1 MKQLVLDLSSG
12 NTKVIEVTD
21 PIIRPGGII
30 VKNYSSVISLGTE
43 RSLIQF
49 AKKNLIGKA
58 KDRPDLF
65 KAFLDKAKRDG
76 FLLAFK
82 QAQKRL
88 EKYFPVGYSSAG
100 IVVGVADDVDE
111 FKIGDKVACAG
122 SEYAWH
128 AEKIFVPKNLVAKI
142 PDNVSFNE
150 ASFTTLGSIALNG
163 IRCVEPEIGEVVTV
177 IGLGLIGLLTVQIAK
192 AAGCKVIGI
201 DVDERKIKIA
211 KELGADLAFLR
222 NSQNIQ
228 EILEFTNG
236 VGSDSVII
244 TAASSD
250 NDSIELS
257 GKIARNRGK
266 VGIVGSVK
274 LDIPRE
280 EFYKKELSVKIPSS
294 YGPGRYDRKYEE
306 LGQDYPIGL
315 VRWTISRNMN
325 TILDLIN
332 AKKLNLDKIV
342 TKKILL
348 EQAHESYN
356 QLNASTELSIGT
368 VIEYEKEEKN
378 DSQIIIKDSKA
389 IKNKVNSGV
398 IGAGIFTTSTLLP
411 TLTNISDVS
420 INGISTLNGINSRSA
435 ADKYKIPKVFSN
447 YKEIIKEEEIDLV
460 FITTRNSSHAE
471 ITLEAIKNN
480 KNVFV
485 EKPLAVSLEELE
497 KIESSWKSSDK
508 IIMVGFN
515 RRYSP
520 FTEEIKS
527 NFKNRVSP
535 LISNYRINA
544 EKIPNDH
551 WIYDKSEGGGRIIS
565 EACHFIDYISYITNS
580 KVIQVYA
587 TSIDKVSTE
596 DKLDNFSIIMNYE
609 DGSIGTVTYTS
620 KGSKKA
626 SKERIE
632 FFSDDKTAVIENFRT
647 LKIFDTKK
655 DVSKRNLF
663 SQDKGHK
670 NEIEHL
676 VMNLKKGNKMS
687 DEFELSLNSS
697 KATIAALKSLKEGIP
712 IQV

>member
-1 MKQLVLDLSSG
+1 MNQLVLDLSSG
-12 NTKVIEVTD
+12 NTKVIDVTD
-21 PIIRPGGII
+21 PILRSGGII

-82 QAQKRL
+82 QAQNRL
-88 EKYFPVGYSSAG
+88 EKYFPLGYSSAG
-100 IVVGVADDVDE
+100 IVVAVADDVDE

-122 SEYAWH
+122 AEYAWH
-128 AEKIFVPKNLVAKI
+128 AEKIFVPKNLAVKI
-142 PDNVSFNE
+142 PENVTFNE

-163 IRCVEPEIGEVVTV
+163 VRCVEPEIGEIVTV

-211 KELGADLAFLR
+211 KELGVDLTILR
-222 NSQNIQ
+222 NPQNIQ

-244 TAASSD
+244 TAAASD
-250 NDSIELS
+250 NDSIELA

-306 LGQDYPIGL
+306 LGQDYPIGF
-315 VRWTISRNMN
+315 VRWTISRNMK
-325 TILDLIN
+325 TILDLIDS
-332 AKKLNLDKIV
+332 KKLQIEKII

-356 QLNASTELSIGT
+356 EINNSTELSIGT
-368 VIEYEKEEKN
+368 VIEYEKENKN
-378 DSQIIIKDSKA
+378 DQVITIKNNKP
-389 IKNKVNSGV
+389 IKNKINCGI

-411 TLTNISDVS
+411 TLTNINDVS
-420 INGISTLNGINSRSA
+420 INCISTLNGINSRSA
-435 ADKYKIPKVFSN
+435 ADKYKISKVFSD
-447 YKEIIKEEEIDLV
+447 YKEMIKEDLIELV
-460 FITTRNSSHAE
+460 FITTRNSTHAQ
-471 ITLEAIKNN
+471 ITLEALKNN

-485 EKPLAVSLEELE
+485 EKPLAISIEELDEVE
-497 KIESSWKSSDK
+497 KKWKSSDK
-508 IIMVGFN
+508 TIMVGFN
-515 RRYSP
+515 RRYSA
-520 FTEEIKS
+520 FTKEIKL

-544 EKIPNDH
+544 EKILNDH

-565 EACHFIDYISYITNS
+565 EACHFIDYISYVTDS
-580 KVIQVYA
+580 KVVQVYA
-587 TSIDKVSTE
+587 ASINKVSTE
-596 DKLDNFSIIMNYE
+596 DKLDNFSIVINYE
-609 DGSIGTVTYTS
+609 DGSIGTITYTS

-626 SKERIE
+626 SKERVE

-655 DVSKRNLF
+655 DVTKRNLF

-670 NEIEHL
+670 NEIEYL
-676 VMNLKKGNKMS
+676 IMNLKNGNRMI

-712 IQV
+712 MQV

>member
-1 MKQLVLDLSSG
+1 MNQLVLDLSSG
-12 NTKVIEVTD
+12 NTKVIEVAD
-21 PIIRPGGII
+21 PVLRSGGII

-76 FLLAFK
+76 FLLAFS

-100 IVVGVADDVDE
+100 IVVAVADDVNE

-128 AEKIFVPKNLVAKI
+128 AGKIFVPKNLAVKI
-142 PDNVSFNE
+142 PDDVTFNE
-150 ASFTTLGSIALNG
+150 ASFTTLASIALNG
-163 IRCVEPEIGEVVTV
+163 IRCVEPEIGETITV
-177 IGLGLIGLLTVQIAK
+177 IGLGLIGLLTIQIAK

-211 KELGADLAFLR
+211 KELGIDLAILR
-222 NSQNIQ
+222 NPQNIQ
-228 EILEFTNG
+228 KILEFTNG
-236 VGSDSVII
+236 VGSDSIII
-244 TAASSD
+244 TAASED

-280 EFYKKELSVKIPSS
+280 EFYKKELTVKIPSS

-306 LGQDYPIGL
+306 LGQDYPVGL
-315 VRWTISRNMN
+315 VRWTIARNME
-325 TILDLIN
+325 TILDLIHS
-332 AKKLNLDKIV
+332 KKIKIEKII
-342 TKKILL
+342 TKKIPL
-348 EQAHESYN
+348 EEAHESYN
-356 QLNASTELSIGT
+356 EMNVSTELSIGT
-368 VIEYEKEEKN
+368 VIEYEKENKN
-378 DSQIIIKDSKA
+378 DAVIIIKDSKPVE
-389 IKNKVNSGV
+389 NKINCGIV
-398 IGAGIFTTSTLLP
+398 GAGIFTTSTLLP
-411 TLTNISDVS
+411 TLTKMNDLS
-420 INGISTLNGINSRSA
+420 INCISTLNGINSRSV
-435 ADKYKIPKVFSN
+435 ADKYKIPKVFSD
-447 YKEIIKEEEIDLV
+447 YKEMIKNDAVELV
-460 FITTRNSSHAE
+460 FITTRNSTHAKM
-471 ITLEAIKNN
+471 TLEALKNN

-485 EKPLAVSLEELE
+485 EKPLAVSIEDLEEIE
-497 KIESSWKSSDK
+497 KKWKTSDK
-508 IIMVGFN
+508 TIMVGFN
-515 RRYSP
+515 RRHSP
-520 FTEEIKS
+520 FTEEIKL
-527 NFKNRVSP
+527 NFKNRISP

-551 WIYDKSEGGGRIIS
+551 WIYDKAEGGSRIIS
-565 EACHFIDYISYITNS
+565 EACHFIDYISYVTNS
-580 KVIQVYA
+580 KIVKVYA
-587 TSIDKVSTE
+587 TSIDKVTTE
-596 DKLDNFSIIMNYE
+596 DKLDNFSIIINYE
-609 DGSIGTVTYTS
+609 DGSIGTITYTS

-626 SKERIE
+626 SKERVE

-670 NEIEHL
+670 NEIEYL
-676 VMNLKKGNKMS
+676 LMNLKKGNRMI

-697 KATIAALKSLKEGIP
+697 KATIAALKSIKEGIP
-712 IQV
+712 IGI

>member
-1 MKQLVLDLSSG
+1 MNQLVLDLSSG
-12 NTKVIEVTD
+12 NTKVIEVAD
-21 PIIRPGGII
+21 PVLRSGGII

-76 FLLAFK
+76 FLLAFS

-100 IVVGVADDVDE
+100 IVVAVADDVNE
-111 FKIGDKVACAG
+111 FKIGDKIACAG

-128 AEKIFVPKNLVAKI
+128 AEKIFVPKNLAVKI
-142 PDNVSFNE
+142 PDDVTFNE
-150 ASFTTLGSIALNG
+150 GSFTTLASIALNG
-163 IRCVEPEIGEVVTV
+163 IRCVEPEIGETVTV
-177 IGLGLIGLLTVQIAK
+177 IGLGLIGLLTIQIAK

-211 KELGADLAFLR
+211 KELGIDLAILR
-222 NSQNIQ
+222 NPENIQ
-228 EILEFTNG
+228 KILEFTNG
-236 VGSDSVII
+236 VGSDSIII
-244 TAASSD
+244 TAASED

-280 EFYKKELSVKIPSS
+280 EFYKKELTVKIPSS

-306 LGQDYPIGL
+306 LGQDYPVGL
-315 VRWTISRNMN
+315 VRWTIARNME
-325 TILDLIN
+325 TVLDLIHS
-332 AKKLNLDKIV
+332 KKIKIEKII
-342 TKKILL
+342 TKKISL
-348 EQAHESYN
+348 EEAHESYN
-356 QLNASTELSIGT
+356 EMNISTELSIGT
-368 VIEYEKEEKN
+368 VIEYEKENKN
-378 DSQIIIKDSKA
+378 DPVIIIKDNNP
-389 IKNKVNSGV
+389 IENKINCGIV
-398 IGAGIFTTSTLLP
+398 GAGIFTTSTLLP
-411 TLTNISDVS
+411 TLTKMNDLS
-420 INGISTLNGINSRSA
+420 INCISTLNGINSRSV
-435 ADKYKIPKVFSN
+435 ADKYKIPKVFSD
-447 YKEIIKEEEIDLV
+447 YKEMIKNDAIELV
-460 FITTRNSSHAE
+460 FITARNSTHAKM
-471 ITLEAIKNN
+471 TLEALKNN

-485 EKPLAVSLEELE
+485 EKPLAISIEDLEEIE
-497 KIESSWKSSDK
+497 KKWKTSDK
-508 IIMVGFN
+508 TIMVGFN
-515 RRYSP
+515 RRHSP
-520 FTEEIKS
+520 FTEEIKL
-527 NFKNRVSP
+527 NFKNRISP

-551 WIYDKSEGGGRIIS
+551 WIYDKAEGGSRIIS
-565 EACHFIDYISYITNS
+565 EACHFIDYISYVTNS
-580 KVIQVYA
+580 KIVKVYA
-587 TSIDKVSTE
+587 TSIDKVTTE
-596 DKLDNFSIIMNYE
+596 DKLDNFSIIINYE
-609 DGSIGTVTYTS
+609 DGSIGTITYTS

-626 SKERIE
+626 SKERVE

-670 NEIEHL
+670 NEIEYL
-676 VMNLKKGNKMS
+676 LMNLKKGNRMI

-697 KATIAALKSLKEGIP
+697 KATIAALKSIKEGIP
-712 IQV
+712 IRI